1 MREDKLDKIQSLTG
15 MLDLY
20 DDGDITNTASKLFEV
35 ERIIKDVFINYKFQ
49 EIRTPVLE
57 DASLYKR
64 SVGDSS
70 DIVNK
75 EIYSFNDRNN
85 KTIAMRPEGTAS
97 VIRSIVEKKLDQ
109 ENHKLWYMGPMWRYE
124 RPQKGRY
131 RQFTQAGIEI
141 LGIPEGLPEYE
152 MVSVVC
158 SIINKFKL
166 KNCCIKINHLG
177 TRQNKASF
185 CKALVDFLEPY
196 KKELSEKDIERLN
209 KNPLRVLDS
218 KNSDTQK
225 ILKNAPSIKEFID
238 KASIEMLNSI
248 KDEFSDLCKIE
259 IDYNLVR
266 GLDYY
271 SGFVFEAISSELG
284 AQDSFLGGGRYDQ
297 LCSQLG
303 GKDMPAIGMAIGLER
318 LASIANPI
326 KPNRKLVSFIIAAS
340 NLEPK
345 AYKIA
350 HHLRSI
356 NEEVLLDINLSE
368 GSLKSKMRKAN
379 KNNSDYVIIIGE
391 EELKNKTAVIKP
403 LNDELKE
410 QQTVSIED
418 LYIFYKTI

>member
-1 MREDKLDKIQSLTG
+1 MDKIQSLTG

-35 ERIIKDVFINYKFQ
+35 ERIIKDIFINYKFQ

-57 DASLYKR
+57 DASLYRR

-248 KDEFSDLCKIE
+248 KNEFSDLCKIE

>member
-20 DDGDITNTASKLFEV
+20 DDGDITNTSSKLFEV
-35 ERIIKDVFINYKFQ
+35 ERIIKDIFINYKFQ

-57 DASLYKR
+57 DASLYRR

-75 EIYSFNDRNN
+75 EIYSFNDRND

-248 KDEFSDLCKIE
+248 KNEFSDLCKIE

-318 LASIANPI
+318 LASIAVPI

>member
-1 MREDKLDKIQSLTG
+1 MDKIQSLTG
-15 MLDLY
+15 MLDQY
-20 DDGDITNTASKLFEV
+20 DDGDMSNVSSKLFEV
-35 ERIIKDVFINYKFQ
+35 EKIIKNIFTSYKFQ

-57 DASLYKR
+57 DANLYKR

-75 EIYSFNDRNN
+75 EIYSFNDRND

-97 VIRSIVEKKLDQ
+97 VIRSIIEKKLDQ
-109 ENHKLWYMGPMWRYE
+109 TNHKLWYLGPMWRYE

-131 RQFTQAGIEI
+131 RQFNQAGIEV

-152 MVSVVC
+152 MISVVC
-158 SIINKFKL
+158 SVIYQFKL

-177 TRQNKASF
+177 TRENKQSF
-185 CKALVDFLEPY
+185 CKTLVNFLEPF
-196 KKELSEKDIERLN
+196 KKDLDEKDLERLS

-218 KNSDTQK
+218 KNSKTQA
-225 ILKNAPSIKEFID
+225 ILQNAPSIKEFID
-238 KASIEMLNSI
+238 QSSINLLESI
-248 KDEFSDLCKIE
+248 KNEFSDLCKIE
-259 IDYNLVR
+259 IDHNLVR

-297 LCSQLG
+297 LSSQLG
-303 GKDMPAIGMAIGLER
+303 GKNMPAIGMAIGLER
-318 LASIANPI
+318 LANIA
-326 KPNRKLVSFIIAAS
+326 KVELVDRKLVTFVIAAS

-356 NEEVLLDINLSE
+356 NRDITLDINLSE

-379 KNNSDYVIIIGE
+379 KNNSHYVIIIGD
-391 EELKNKTAVIKP
+391 EELKSKTAVIKS
-403 LNDELKE
+403 LKDELGE

-418 LYIFYKTI
+418 LYSFYESL

>member
-1 MREDKLDKIQSLTG
+1 MDKIQSLTG

-20 DDGDITNTASKLFEV
+20 DDGDMTNMSSRLFEV
-35 ERIIKDVFINYKFQ
+35 ERVVKDIFLNYKFQ
-49 EIRTPVLE
+49 EIRTPILE

-75 EIYSFNDRNN
+75 EIYSFNDRND

-196 KKELSEKDIERLN
+196 KKDLNEKDIERLQ

-218 KNSDTQK
+218 KNSETQT

-238 KASIEMLNSI
+238 KASIQMLNSI
-248 KDEFSDLCKIE
+248 KNEFSDLCKIE
-259 IDYNLVR
+259 IDFNLVR

-297 LCSQLG
+297 LSTQLG
-303 GKDMPAIGMAIGLER
+303 GKDMPSIGMAIGLER
-318 LASIANPI
+318 LANIVNPI
-326 KPNRKLVSFIIAAS
+326 KQNRKLVSFIIAAS

-350 HHLRSI
+350 HHLRSL
-356 NEEVLLDINLSE
+356 NKDVVLDISLSE

-379 KNNSDYVIIIGE
+379 KNNADFAIILGE
-391 EELKNKTAVIKP
+391 EELKNKSVVIKP
-403 LNDELKE
+403 LKDELKE
-410 QQTVSIED
+410 QQAVSIDD
-418 LYIFYKTI
+418 LYSFYKAL

>member
-1 MREDKLDKIQSLTG
+1 MDKIQSLTG
-15 MLDLY
+15 MLDQY
-20 DDGDITNTASKLFEV
+20 DDGDMSNTSSKLFEV
-35 ERIIKDVFINYKFQ
+35 EKIIKNIFLNYKFQ

-57 DASLYKR
+57 DANLFIR

-75 EIYSFNDRNN
+75 EIYSFNDRND

-97 VIRSIVEKKLDQ
+97 VIRSVIEKKLDQ
-109 ENHKLWYMGPMWRYE
+109 TTHKLWYLGPMWRYE

-131 RQFTQAGIEI
+131 RQFNQAGIEV

-152 MVSVVC
+152 MISVVC
-158 SIINKFKL
+158 SLIEEFKL
-166 KNCCIKINHLG
+166 KNCSIKINHLG
-177 TRQNKASF
+177 TRENKESF
-185 CKALVDFLEPY
+185 CKALVDFLEPF
-196 KKELSEKDIERLN
+196 KKDLDKKDLDRLK

-218 KNSDTQK
+218 KNAETQI
-225 ILKNAPSIKEFID
+225 ILQKAPSIKDFID
-238 KASIEMLNSI
+238 QSSIDLLESI
-248 KDEFSDLCKIE
+248 KNEFSELCRIE
-259 IDYNLVR
+259 IDHNLVR

-271 SGFVFEAISSELG
+271 SGFVFEATSSELG

-297 LCSQLG
+297 LSSQLG

-318 LASIANPI
+318 MANIAKI
-326 KPNRKLVSFIIAAS
+326 DCVNRKLVTFVIAAS

-356 NEEVLLDINLSE
+356 NREITLDISLSE

-391 EELKNKTAVIKP
+391 EELNNRTAVIKP
-403 LNDELKE
+403 LKDELGE
-410 QQTVSIED
+410 QQTVSIEG
-418 LYIFYKTI
+418 LYSFYESL

>member
-1 MREDKLDKIQSLTG
+1 MDKIQSLTG

-57 DASLYKR
+57 DASLYRR

-85 KTIAMRPEGTAS
+85 KTIAVRPEGTAS

-248 KDEFSDLCKIE
+248 KNEFSDLCKIE

-318 LASIANPI
+318 LASIAVPI

>member
-1 MREDKLDKIQSLTG
+1 MDKIQSLTG
-15 MLDLY
+15 MLDQY
-20 DDGDITNTASKLFEV
+20 DDGDMSNVSSKLFEV
-35 ERIIKDVFINYKFQ
+35 EKIIKNIFTSYKFQ

-57 DASLYKR
+57 DANLYKR

-75 EIYSFNDRNN
+75 EIYSFNDRND

-97 VIRSIVEKKLDQ
+97 VIRSIIEKKLDQ
-109 ENHKLWYMGPMWRYE
+109 TNHKLWYLGPMWRYE

-131 RQFTQAGIEI
+131 RQFNQAGIEV

-152 MVSVVC
+152 MISVVC
-158 SIINKFKL
+158 SVIYQFKL

-177 TRQNKASF
+177 TRENKQSF
-185 CKALVDFLEPY
+185 CKTLVNFLEPF
-196 KKELSEKDIERLN
+196 KKDLDEKDLERLS

-218 KNSDTQK
+218 KNSKTQA
-225 ILKNAPSIKEFID
+225 ILQNAPSIKEFID
-238 KASIEMLNSI
+238 QSSINLLESI
-248 KDEFSDLCKIE
+248 KNEFSDLCKIE
-259 IDYNLVR
+259 IDHNLVR

-297 LCSQLG
+297 LSSQLG
-303 GKDMPAIGMAIGLER
+303 GKNMPAIGMAIGLER
-318 LASIANPI
+318 LANIA
-326 KPNRKLVSFIIAAS
+326 KVELVDRKLVTFVIAAS

-356 NEEVLLDINLSE
+356 NSNITLDINLSE

-379 KNNSDYVIIIGE
+379 KNNSHYVIIIGD
-391 EELKNKTAVIKP
+391 EELKSKTAVIKS
-403 LNDELKE
+403 LKDELGE

-418 LYIFYKTI
+418 LYSFYESL

>member
-1 MREDKLDKIQSLTG
+1 MDKIQSLTG

-20 DDGDITNTASKLFEV
+20 DDGDMTNTSSRLFEV
-35 ERIIKDVFINYKFQ
+35 ERVVKDIFLNYKFQ
-49 EIRTPVLE
+49 EIRTPILE

-75 EIYSFNDRNN
+75 EIYSFNDRND

-131 RQFTQAGIEI
+131 RQFTQAGVEI

-152 MVSVVC
+152 MVSVIC

-177 TRQNKASF
+177 NRENKASF
-185 CKALVDFLEPY
+185 CKALVNFLEPY
-196 KKELSEKDIERLN
+196 EKELNEKDIERLN

-218 KNSDTQK
+218 KNSETQA

-238 KASIEMLNSI
+238 KASIKMLDSI
-248 KDEFSDLCKIE
+248 KNEFSDLCKIE

-271 SGFVFEAISSELG
+271 SGFVFEATSSELG

-318 LASIANPI
+318 LANIVSLKKTN
-326 KPNRKLVSFIIAAS
+326 KKLISFIIAAS

-356 NEEVLLDINLSE
+356 NKEVLLDIHLSE

-379 KNNSDYVIIIGE
+379 KNNSDYAIIIGE
-391 EELKNKTAVIKP
+391 DEINNKTAVIKP

-418 LYIFYKTI
+418 LYSFYKTL

>member
-20 DDGDITNTASKLFEV
+20 DDGDMTNMSSRLFEV
-35 ERIIKDVFINYKFQ
+35 ERVVKDIFLNYKFQ
-49 EIRTPVLE
+49 EIRTPILE

-75 EIYSFNDRNN
+75 EIYSFNDRND

-196 KKELSEKDIERLN
+196 KKDLNEKDIERLQ

-218 KNSDTQK
+218 KNSETQT

-238 KASIEMLNSI
+238 KASIQMLNSI
-248 KDEFSDLCKIE
+248 RNEFSDLCKIE
-259 IDYNLVR
+259 IDFNLVR

-297 LCSQLG
+297 LSTQLG
-303 GKDMPAIGMAIGLER
+303 GKDMPSIGMAIGLER
-318 LASIANPI
+318 LANIVNPI
-326 KPNRKLVSFIIAAS
+326 KQNRKLVSFIIAAS

-350 HHLRSI
+350 HHLRSL
-356 NEEVLLDINLSE
+356 NKDVVLDISLSE

-379 KNNSDYVIIIGE
+379 KNNADFAIILGE
-391 EELKNKTAVIKP
+391 EELKNKSVVIKP
-403 LNDELKE
+403 LKDELKE
-410 QQTVSIED
+410 QQAVSIDD
-418 LYIFYKTI
+418 LYSFYKAL

>member
-1 MREDKLDKIQSLTG
+1 LDKIQSLTG

-20 DDGDITNTASKLFEV
+20 DDGDITNTSSKLFEV

-75 EIYSFNDRNN
+75 EIYSFNDRND

-97 VIRSIVEKKLDQ
+97 VIRAIVEKKLDQ

-185 CKALVDFLEPY
+185 CKALVDFLKPY
-196 KKELSEKDIERLN
+196 KKELNEKDIERLN

-218 KNSDTQK
+218 KNSETQK

-248 KDEFSDLCKIE
+248 KNEFSDLCKIE

>member
-1 MREDKLDKIQSLTG
+1 LDKIQSLTG

-75 EIYSFNDRNN
+75 EIYSFNDRND

-238 KASIEMLNSI
+238 RASIEMLNSI
-248 KDEFSDLCKIE
+248 KNEFSDLCKIE

>member
-75 EIYSFNDRNN
+75 EIYSFNDRND

-196 KKELSEKDIERLN
+196 KKELNEKDIERLN

-218 KNSDTQK
+218 KNSETQK
-225 ILKNAPSIKEFID
+225 ILKNAPSIKEFLD

-248 KDEFSDLCKIE
+248 KNEFSDLCKIE

-318 LASIANPI
+318 LASIAVPI

-391 EELKNKTAVIKP
+391 EELKSKTAVIKP

>member
-20 DDGDITNTASKLFEV
+20 DDGDITNTSSKLFEV
-35 ERIIKDVFINYKFQ
+35 ERIIKDIFINYKFQ

-57 DASLYKR
+57 DASLYRR

-248 KDEFSDLCKIE
+248 KNEFSDLCKIE
-259 IDYNLVR
+259 IDYNLAR

>member
-1 MREDKLDKIQSLTG
+1 

-75 EIYSFNDRNN
+75 EIYSFNDRND

-166 KNCCIKINHLG
+166 KNCSIKINHLG
-177 TRQNKASF
+177 TRQNKTSF

-196 KKELSEKDIERLN
+196 KKELNEKDIERLN

-218 KNSDTQK
+218 KNSETQK
-225 ILKNAPSIKEFID
+225 ILKNAPSIKEFLD

-248 KDEFSDLCKIE
+248 KNEFSDLCKIE

-318 LASIANPI
+318 LASIAVPI

-391 EELKNKTAVIKP
+391 EELKSKTAVIKP

>member
-1 MREDKLDKIQSLTG
+1 MDKIQSLTG

-20 DDGDITNTASKLFEV
+20 DDGDMTNTSSKLFEV
-35 ERIIKDVFINYKFQ
+35 EKIIRDIFLNYKFQ
-49 EIRTPVLE
+49 EVRTPVLE
-57 DASLYKR
+57 DATLYKR

-109 ENHKLWYMGPMWRYE
+109 KNHKLWYMGPMWRYE

-177 TRQNKASF
+177 TRENKASF

-196 KKELSEKDIERLN
+196 KKELNEKDLERLN

-218 KNSDTQK
+218 KNSETQT

-238 KASIEMLNSI
+238 KASIEMMDSI
-248 KDEFSDLCKIE
+248 KNEFSDLCNIE
-259 IDYNLVR
+259 IDFNLVR

-271 SGFVFEAISSELG
+271 SGFVFEATSSELG
-284 AQDSFLGGGRYDQ
+284 AQDSFLGGGRYDH

-318 LASIANPI
+318 LANIANPI

-356 NEEVLLDINLSE
+356 NKEVLLDIHLSE
-368 GSLKSKMRKAN
+368 GSLKSKLRRAN
-379 KNNSDYVIIIGE
+379 KIGASHAIIIGDG
-391 EELKNKTAVIKP
+391 ELESGSILIKY
-403 LNDELKE
+403 LDDELRSQE
-410 QQTVSIED
+410 SVSHEEV
-418 LYIFYKTI
+418 LSFYKSL

>member
-1 MREDKLDKIQSLTG
+1 MDKIQSLTG

-35 ERIIKDVFINYKFQ
+35 ERIIKDIFINYKFQ

-57 DASLYKR
+57 DASLYRR

>member
-1 MREDKLDKIQSLTG
+1 

-75 EIYSFNDRNN
+75 EIYSFNDRND

-166 KNCCIKINHLG
+166 KNCFIKINHLG

-185 CKALVDFLEPY
+185 CKALVDFLKPY
-196 KKELSEKDIERLN
+196 KKELNEKDIERLN

-218 KNSDTQK
+218 KNSETQK

-248 KDEFSDLCKIE
+248 KNEFSDLCKIE

-318 LASIANPI
+318 LANIADPI

-391 EELKNKTAVIKP
+391 EELKSKTAVIKP